1 MLVAPVFSGYR
12 LGTVIALATLF
23 VATLASW
30 IFVRDPKPSDVTSRA
45 SADLSAAPFELGAFG
60 LTERSGR
67 SIREADLAPDV
78 WIAAFVFTRCP
89 SSCPRISAAMKSL
102 LPRLAPGSVRLVSF
116 SVDPERDTPEVL
128 SRYASSLGAPADRW
142 WFLTGDLRSIEDL
155 LVNRFHVPVAK
166 VDEATRAAADDPD
179 SIEDVRHSTRLALVD
194 RGNRVVGFFDTD
206 DPKALQVLL
215 ARARK
220 LDQPALGALP
230 TINASLNAAS
240 ALLLLVG
247 WASIR
252 RGHAKQHAA
261 AMIAALAASATF
273 LTCYLYYH
281 AQVGSVPFQ
290 GEGLARRV
298 YFAVLGS
305 HTVLAI
311 VIVPLIVTAVVHAAR
326 KRFAAHARVTRVTL
340 PLWLYV
346 SITGVFVYLML
357 YHLDHSPSLG

>member
-1 MLVAPVFSGYR
+1 VFSGYR
-12 LGTVIALATLF
+12 LGTVIALATLLIAS
-23 VATLASW
+23 VASW
-30 IFVRDPKPSDVTSRA
+30 IFVRDPKPGDVTTRA
-45 SADLSAAPFELGAFG
+45 SADLSAAPFELGTFE

-67 SIREADLAPDV
+67 SITQADLAPDV

-89 SSCPRISAAMKSL
+89 SSCPRISSAMKSL

-128 SRYASSLGAPADRW
+128 ARYASSLGAPADRW

-166 VDEATRAAADDPD
+166 VDEATRGAGDSD
-179 SIEDVRHSTRLALVD
+179 SIEDIRHSTRLALVD
-194 RGNRVVGFFDTD
+194 RGNQVVGFFDAD
-206 DPKALQVLL
+206 DPKALQALF
-215 ARARK
+215 ACARK

-252 RGHAKQHAA
+252 RGQAKQHAA
-261 AMIAALAASATF
+261 AMIAALAASASF

-290 GEGLARRV
+290 GEGFARRV